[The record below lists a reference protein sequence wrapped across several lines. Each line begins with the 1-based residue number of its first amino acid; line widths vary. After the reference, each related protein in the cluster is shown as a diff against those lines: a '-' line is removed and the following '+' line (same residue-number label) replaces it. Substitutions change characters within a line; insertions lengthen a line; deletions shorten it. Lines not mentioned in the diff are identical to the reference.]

1 MAKMRDGMLVVEVD
15 VNEWAEVE
23 SEQMIVVVDEVEVMA
38 KMEGGMLLVD
48 QRSMEESGQPQV
60 LMVVDDAVLVAKME
74 GGVMLVVV
82 GEV

>member
-1 MAKMRDGMLVVEVD
+1 MAMRDGMLVVEVD

-60 LMVVDDAVLVAKME
+60 MVVVDDAVLAPISKFLASSPPPFE
-74 GGVMLVVV
+74 T
-82 GEV
+82 